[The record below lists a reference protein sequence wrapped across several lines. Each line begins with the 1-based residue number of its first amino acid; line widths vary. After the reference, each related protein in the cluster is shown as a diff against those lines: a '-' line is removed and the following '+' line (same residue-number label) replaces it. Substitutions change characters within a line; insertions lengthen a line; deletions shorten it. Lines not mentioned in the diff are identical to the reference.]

1 MMLVA
6 HVSCFPQD
14 LACMEQVE
22 SASITLRRTMHET
35 VVEAASLRDQLRDA
49 RAQLERVTT
58 EAAEL
63 RATLCGMAPRS
74 ELAAA
79 EARAEASDAAM
90 AELSAGLHASD
101 SERGR
106 LATQLQVRPS

>member
-1 MMLVA
+1 MLVA
-6 HVSCFPQD
+6 CASCFPQD
-14 LACMEQVE
+14 LACTEQVE
-22 SASITLRRTMHET
+22 SAVITLKRTMHGIVGET
-35 VVEAASLRDQLRDA
+35 ESLRDQLRDA

-63 RATLCGMAPRS
+63 RATLSGMAPRS

-90 AELSAGLHASD
+90 AELRDGLRALD

-106 LATQLQVRPS
+106 LATQLQVRPA